1 MAMLE
6 GNCPACG
13 APISFKSGSSIVVVC
28 EYCHSVVARSDRAL
42 EDLGKVAELMETNSP
57 LDVGLRGTYRGVGF
71 ELTGRAQLGHEMG
84 GVWDEWYATFQNGW
98 LGWLAEAQGRFY
110 MTFLQQIENP
120 KAIPPFGRL
129 LLGQQVAGLPSQV
142 PLIAAET
149 GRARALGAKGEIPYK
164 LTPGER
170 NFYADLSGAGGVF
183 GTLDYGEYPPAFFL
197 GQEVN
202 LAELGITATGKEPER
217 EARRVAAAH
226 LNCPHCGGGLQLRA
240 PDMAER
246 ITCPNC
252 SSLLDVN
259 QGQLKYLK
267 TLERGQFEPLIPIGA
282 IGVFEGGQQL
292 TIIGFVARSVEI
304 DGTRYFWTEYLLYHP
319 QIGFRWLVNSD
330 NHWNFVEAVPPGEVV
345 EFDKTALCRGKTFKI
360 FQVADARVEYVAGEF
375 YWKVE
380 VEEMVSAVDY
390 VCPPLMLSKELSI
403 LNIRTGGTE
412 QQPEFTQT
420 GEINWSLGTYVP
432 VKEVEKAFG
441 ASNLPKPSNVAPN
454 QPFLHKSIY
463 KYWLVLLPVLLVIG
477 FVMTMVGGT
486 SQRVMSNTYQF
497 PALPNADGT
506 QVIFSDQFELRAR
519 RNITITAQASGIDN
533 TWLYME
539 GDLINDDTGLVQSFP
554 VSVEY
559 YHGVDDG
566 ESWSE
571 GKSSN
576 DSTVSALPAGKY
588 TMRLEAQWEKFQQP
602 MPVVV
607 TVEQGTTRGVNF
619 IIALVVISIIPIF
632 VIIWQIVFESRRW
645 SESSFG
651 GSSSSD
657 DSDSGSD
664 FDTD

>member
-13 APISFKSGSSIVVVC
+13 SPISFKSGSSVVVIC
-28 EYCHSVVARSDRAL
+28 EYCHSVVARSDRAF

-57 LDVGLRGTYRGVGF
+57 LEVGLNGTYRGVPF

-84 GVWDEWYATFQNGW
+84 GAWDEWYATFQNGW

-110 MTFLQQIENP
+110 MTFRQEIENP
-120 KAIPPFGRL
+120 NSVPPFGRL
-129 LLGQQVAGLPSQV
+129 QLGQQVAGLPSQV
-142 PLIAAET
+142 PLITAET
-149 GRARALGAKGEIPYK
+149 GRSRALGAKGEIPYK
-164 LTPGER
+164 LTPGET

-183 GTLDYGEYPPAFFL
+183 GTLDYGEYPPLFFL
-197 GQEVN
+197 GQEVT
-202 LAELGITATGKEPER
+202 LAELGITATGKERER
-217 EARRVAAAH
+217 EARRVATAQ
-226 LNCPHCGGGLQLRA
+226 LNCPHCGGGLELRA

-246 ITCPNC
+246 VTCPNC
-252 SSLLDVN
+252 SSLLDIN

-267 TLERGQFEPLIPIGA
+267 TLKRGQFEPVIPVGA

-292 TIIGFVARSVEI
+292 TVIGFVARSVEI
-304 DGTRYFWTEYLLYHP
+304 DGTVYYWTEYLLYHP

-330 NHWNFVEAVPPGEVV
+330 DHWNFVESVPPGEVV
-345 EFDKTALCRGKTFKI
+345 EFDKTTLFRGKTFKI
-360 FQVADARVEYVAGEF
+360 FQDAEARVEYVAGEF

-380 VEEMVSAVDY
+380 VEEKVRAVDY
-390 VCPPLMLSKELSI
+390 VCPPLMLSKEVSI
-403 LNIRTGGTE
+403 LNIRTGGTDE
-412 QQPEFTQT
+412 QPEFTQT
-420 GEINWSLGTYVP
+420 GEINWSLGTYFP

-441 ASNLPKPSNVAPN
+441 ASNLPRPGNVAPN

-463 KYWLVLLPVLLVIG
+463 KYWLMLLPILLVIG
-477 FVMTMVGGT
+477 LVMTIVGGT
-486 SQRVMSNTYQF
+486 SQRVTSNSYTF

-506 QVIFSDQFELRAR
+506 QVIFSDQFELQGR
-519 RNITITAQASGIDN
+519 RNIKVTAQASEVDN

-554 VSVEY
+554 LSVEY
-559 YHGVDDG
+559 YHGVEDG
-566 ESWSE
+566 ESWTE
-571 GKSSN
+571 GKSSD
-576 DSTVSALPAGKY
+576 DSTVSAMPAGKY
-588 TMRLEAQWEKFQQP
+588 TMRLEAQWEKWQQP

-619 IIALVVISIIPIF
+619 IIALIVISIIPIF
-632 VIIWQIVFESRRW
+632 IVIWQITFESRRW

-657 DSDSGSD
+657 DDE
-664 FDTD
+664 